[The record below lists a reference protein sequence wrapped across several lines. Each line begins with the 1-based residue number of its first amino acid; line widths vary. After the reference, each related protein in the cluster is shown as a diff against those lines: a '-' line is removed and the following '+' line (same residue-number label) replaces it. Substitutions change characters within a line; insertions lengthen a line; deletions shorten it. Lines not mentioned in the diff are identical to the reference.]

1 MQGELNVLLLPSN
14 ALTSHTSMATRWKA
28 TVLALCV
35 LCCETQLGTSAVHRD
50 RTIISKISL
59 LEEEIT
65 DIRSR
70 MDRID
75 RKRKTDLQI
84 FRNDLTLHLES
95 VVPDV
100 MSSVIEEMAKAG
112 TIQGLI
118 EGTVHTKVQ
127 SVEQQLQQLKTLAL
141 NSIKTKPPVPAKV
154 GTLDSNKPTR
164 KTFGKRFKRY
174 DKIIKELK
182 ADGDNQ
188 KVMINE
194 LHSVLAEQRMLLE
207 VLRMDMEKMTSRSGS
222 TTKPGSETV
231 TSYST
236 LTTKGLI
243 LFNRSLIMFLSQLG
257 FKAIF
262 NLQYFCYITAC
273 RGNARCMGMV
283 RTHNDHIQRESGLY
297 ELKIIE
303 YWFVLTFGDNYA
315 SYGFMVFTI
324 NIMSYYYMSNIISH
338 FCNEN
343 IVLDLRHSANRT
355 GYEDHDDSHR
365 AFCGLN
371 V

>member
-1 MQGELNVLLLPSN
+1 
-14 ALTSHTSMATRWKA
+14 MATRWKA
-28 TVLALCV
+28 VLALCV

-50 RTIISKISL
+50 RTILTKVSL

-84 FRNDLTLHLES
+84 FRNDLTLHLEG

-100 MSSVIEEMAKAG
+100 MSRVIEEMAKAG

-182 ADGDNQ
+182 ADGDKQ

-194 LHSVLAEQRMLLE
+194 LHSALAEQRMLLE

-236 LTTKGLI
+236 LTTKGLNTGPSIKVVMAKRGSTAI
-243 LFNRSLIMFLSQLG
+243 LPCSVASQTDSYRLWS
-257 FKAIF
+257 FKATTLYTWNRFSSLALTSDRRLSIDRGYSSEW
-262 NLQYFCYITAC
+262 NLRI
-273 RGNARCMGMV
+273 RDIRISDDGMYLCSNNDGDKQAVKLLV
-283 RTHNDHIQRESGLY
+283 RQ
-297 ELKIIE
+297 
-303 YWFVLTFGDNYA
+303 
-315 SYGFMVFTI
+315 
-324 NIMSYYYMSNIISH
+324 
-338 FCNEN
+338 
-343 IVLDLRHSANRT
+343 
-355 GYEDHDDSHR
+355 
-365 AFCGLN
+365 
-371 V
+371 